1 MVDLIIA
8 FGVAIIFLISG
19 KIYESFKRVLSLIV
33 NISLKFLSLLG
44 IQITRK
50 EHKIRVSKNFQNTFK
65 DIKKVKKSKENIKIK
80 PSLNISAL
88 ITLFIGIGIIVID
101 LNAVSGKIIT
111 KNLYQIS
118 WISKIVPSKQYLSA
132 ILISA
137 MISIISFSLSKLI
150 SQWNQTKEDR
160 KLKKEMRL
168 KKQALHLLSS
178 KDLLDAAKRKD
189 KENFD
194 RLIK

>member
-150 SQWNQTKEDR
+150 S
-160 KLKKEMRL
+160 
-168 KKQALHLLSS
+168 
-178 KDLLDAAKRKD
+178 
-189 KENFD
+189 
-194 RLIK
+194 